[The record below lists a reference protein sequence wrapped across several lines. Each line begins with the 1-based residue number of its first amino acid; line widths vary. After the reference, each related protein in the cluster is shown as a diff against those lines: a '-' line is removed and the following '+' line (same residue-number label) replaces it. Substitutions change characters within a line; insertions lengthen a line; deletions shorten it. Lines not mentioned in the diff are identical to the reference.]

1 MESDGKFRK
10 IRATLGRVSRAPQ
23 LASLPVNRMAA
34 RTRRALAKR
43 VAETGIPVKV
53 LAHDAPCSEKTVRN
67 FLNGDAV
74 RDETVKQICAAARVK
89 IEIASV
95 RKAPVIES
103 SDQLHGPYSKEQ
115 VLDYIGHFFAY
126 RRSFFDENTFIKSFY
141 TFQWD
146 EALRRLRFQESQN
159 YQSKRLQRRV
169 SYDQDGD
176 VFISNS
182 IGSVHLLTVSAG
194 ALRLITLT
202 RLHPEQSVM
211 RGAVLTQAEW
221 PDHYQPAVSP
231 IYFRKV
237 APIEADVSELTRRL
251 GPVEPGDP
259 DHEHIRQSL
268 DYAQNDVVN
277 FRYNPS

>member
-1 MESDGKFRK
+1 
-10 IRATLGRVSRAPQ
+10 
-23 LASLPVNRMAA
+23 MAA
-34 RTRRALAKR
+34 RTRRALAKK
-43 VAETGIPVKV
+43 VGETGIPVKV
-53 LAHDAPCSEKTVRN
+53 LAQDTPCSEKTVRN
-67 FLNGDAV
+67 FLNGAVV
-74 RDETVKQICAAARVK
+74 RDETVKQICGAARVE

-95 RKAPVIES
+95 TQAPVTDS

-115 VLDYIGHFFAY
+115 VIDYIGHFFAY
-126 RRSFFDENTFIKSFY
+126 RRSFFDKNTFIKSLY

-146 EALRRLRFQESQN
+146 EALRRLRFRESQN

-182 IGSVHLLTVSAG
+182 IGSVHLLTASAG

-202 RLHPEQSVM
+202 RLHPDESVM

-237 APIEADVSELTRRL
+237 APIGADMNELARRL

-259 DHEHIRQSL
+259 DHDHIRQSL
-268 DYAQNDVVN
+268 NYAQNDVVN
-277 FRYNPS
+277 FQYSSP